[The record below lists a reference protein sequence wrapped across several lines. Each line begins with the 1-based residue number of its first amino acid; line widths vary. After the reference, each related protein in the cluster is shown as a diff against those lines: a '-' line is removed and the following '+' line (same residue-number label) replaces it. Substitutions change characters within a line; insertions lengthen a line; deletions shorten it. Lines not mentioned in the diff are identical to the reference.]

1 MAKGFQSPRGPE
13 HMAFEFKR
21 PTAVVLLALFVLM
34 TMSPLAAG
42 SQTMGDADRMDASLE
57 DALWS
62 AELD

>member
-34 TMSPLAAG
+34 TMSPLATVA
-42 SQTMGDADRMDASLE
+42 AAIL
-57 DALWS
+57 AL
-62 AELD
+62 AANHG